1 MQNRQKCFHGIFQN
15 VLNLLTITS
24 SLSRYSRKKSDSLS
38 QGSSDS
44 SSGSSESDSETRKK
58 EDLKS
63 ETGKSTAAKA
73 LRKNNDKINGGSK
86 QLIGKAKEQSK
97 QIPVTQSLLKKKVL
111 PLSQLSFASNRSEV
125 SQSSSSSSTSSSSES
140 ETENENE
147 TKKVTSKYPV
157 SKTVVI
163 SPKQNEKVD
172 TKNISKINKR
182 KQSSSSSSSSSSSD
196 SSSDDNSSSDGEKED
211 VKKDKQVVKAP
222 KNVDF
227 NVSKL
232 PKGSTST
239 PTVSTEI
246 RRIDSKNGN
255 ENKSDKKAKS
265 LLKTDVYEHASI
277 ILTKNS
283 DTSIAENSTGN
294 SLQKVMHDF
303 TNINSNR
310 PVSGKT
316 LRNRRRRQKK
326 AQQAREEREKGL
338 KSNSEISKI
347 YNETSTTGKI
357 NGITPCVLEN
367 SKNSSGKD
375 HPDFS
380 ENGSGLQTS
389 KSLTMFTS
397 NEMSELLQSTKD
409 NANTT
414 DEYKTIDEVS

>member
-1 MQNRQKCFHGIFQN
+1 M
-15 VLNLLTITS
+15 
-24 SLSRYSRKKSDSLS
+24 S
-38 QGSSDS
+38 QASSDLS
-44 SSGSSESDSETRKK
+44 SDSSESDSETRKK

-63 ETGKSTAAKA
+63 ETGKSTAPKT
-73 LRKNNDKINGGSK
+73 LRKNDKINGGTK
-86 QLIGKAKEQSK
+86 QLYGKAKEQSK
-97 QIPVTQSLLKKKVL
+97 QIPVTQSLLKKKVV
-111 PLSQLSFASNRSEV
+111 PLSQLSFASNKSKV
-125 SQSSSSSSTSSSSES
+125 SLSSSSSSTSSSSES

-147 TKKVTSKYPV
+147 TKKVTNKHPV

-163 SPKQNEKVD
+163 SPKQNEKVEI
-172 TKNISKINKR
+172 KNISKINKR
-182 KQSSSSSSSSSSSD
+182 KQSSSSSSSSSSG

-246 RRIDSKNGN
+246 RRIDSKTGN
-255 ENKSDKKAKS
+255 ENKLGEKAKS
-265 LLKTDVYEHASI
+265 LLKTDVYEHESI

-283 DTSIAENSTGN
+283 DTSITENSTGS
-294 SLQKVMHDF
+294 SLQKIMHDF

-310 PVSGKT
+310 SVSGKT

-338 KSNSEISKI
+338 KSNSEVSKI
-347 YNETSTTGKI
+347 HSEASTTGKI
-357 NGITPCVLEN
+357 NSTTLCDLEN
-367 SKNSSGKD
+367 SKNSSRKD
-375 HPDFS
+375 HPEFS
-380 ENGSGLQTS
+380 GNGSGVQTS

-397 NEMSELLQSTKD
+397 NEMSGLLQSTKD

>member
-1 MQNRQKCFHGIFQN
+1 M
-15 VLNLLTITS
+15 LLF
-24 SLSRYSRKKSDSLS
+24 SRKKSDSLS
-38 QGSSDS
+38 QASSDLS
-44 SSGSSESDSETRKK
+44 SDSSESDSETRKK

-63 ETGKSTAAKA
+63 ETGESTAPKT
-73 LRKNNDKINGGSK
+73 LRKNDKINGGTK
-86 QLIGKAKEQSK
+86 QLYGKAKEQSK
-97 QIPVTQSLLKKKVL
+97 QIPVTQSLLKKKVV
-111 PLSQLSFASNRSEV
+111 PLSQLSFASNKSKV
-125 SQSSSSSSTSSSSES
+125 SQSSSSSSASSSSES

-147 TKKVTSKYPV
+147 TKKVTNKHPV

-163 SPKQNEKVD
+163 SPKQNEKAD
-172 TKNISKINKR
+172 IKNISKINKR
-182 KQSSSSSSSSSSSD
+182 KQSSSSSSSSSSG

-246 RRIDSKNGN
+246 RRIDSKTGN
-255 ENKSDKKAKS
+255 ENKLGEKAKS
-265 LLKTDVYEHASI
+265 LLKTDVYEHESI

-283 DTSIAENSTGN
+283 DTSITENSTGS
-294 SLQKVMHDF
+294 SLQKIMHDF

-310 PVSGKT
+310 SVSGKT

-338 KSNSEISKI
+338 KSNSEVSKI
-347 YNETSTTGKI
+347 HSEASTTGKI
-357 NGITPCVLEN
+357 NSTTLCDLEN
-367 SKNSSGKD
+367 SKNSSRKD
-375 HPDFS
+375 HPEFS
-380 ENGSGLQTS
+380 GNGSGVQTS

-397 NEMSELLQSTKD
+397 NEMSGLLQSTKD

>member
-1 MQNRQKCFHGIFQN
+1 M
-15 VLNLLTITS
+15 
-24 SLSRYSRKKSDSLS
+24 S
-38 QGSSDS
+38 QASSDLS
-44 SSGSSESDSETRKK
+44 SDSSESDSETRKK

-63 ETGKSTAAKA
+63 ETGKSTAPKT
-73 LRKNNDKINGGSK
+73 LRKNDKINGGTK
-86 QLIGKAKEQSK
+86 QLYGKAKEQSK
-97 QIPVTQSLLKKKVL
+97 QIPVTQSLLKKKVV
-111 PLSQLSFASNRSEV
+111 PLSQLSFASNKSEV
-125 SQSSSSSSTSSSSES
+125 SQSSSSSSASSSSES

-147 TKKVTSKYPV
+147 TKKVTNKHPV

-163 SPKQNEKVD
+163 SPKQNEKVEI
-172 TKNISKINKR
+172 KNISKINKR
-182 KQSSSSSSSSSSSD
+182 KQSSSSSSSSSSG

-239 PTVSTEI
+239 PTISTEI
-246 RRIDSKNGN
+246 RRIDSKTGN
-255 ENKSDKKAKS
+255 ENKLGEKAKS
-265 LLKTDVYEHASI
+265 LLKTDVYEHESI

-283 DTSIAENSTGN
+283 DTSITENSTGS
-294 SLQKVMHDF
+294 SLQKIMHDF

-310 PVSGKT
+310 SVSGKT

-347 YNETSTTGKI
+347 YSEASTTGKI
-357 NGITPCVLEN
+357 NSTTPCDLEN
-367 SKNSSGKD
+367 SKNSSRKD
-375 HPDFS
+375 YPEFS
-380 ENGSGLQTS
+380 GNGSGVQTS

-397 NEMSELLQSTKD
+397 NEMSGLLQSTKD

>member
-1 MQNRQKCFHGIFQN
+1 M
-15 VLNLLTITS
+15 LL
-24 SLSRYSRKKSDSLS
+24 YSRKKSDSLS
-38 QGSSDS
+38 QASSDLS
-44 SSGSSESDSETRKK
+44 SDSSESDSETRKE

-63 ETGKSTAAKA
+63 ETGKSTAPKT
-73 LRKNNDKINGGSK
+73 LRKNDKINGGTK
-86 QLIGKAKEQSK
+86 QLYGKAKEQSK
-97 QIPVTQSLLKKKVL
+97 QIPVTQSLLKKKVV
-111 PLSQLSFASNRSEV
+111 PLSQLSFASNKSKV
-125 SQSSSSSSTSSSSES
+125 SQSSSSSSASSSSES

-147 TKKVTSKYPV
+147 TKKVTNKHPV

-163 SPKQNEKVD
+163 SPKQNEKKD

-182 KQSSSSSSSSSSSD
+182 KQSSSSSSSSSSSG
-196 SSSDDNSSSDGEKED
+196 SSSDDNSSSDGENED
-211 VKKDKQVVKAP
+211 VRKDKQVVKAP

-239 PTVSTEI
+239 PTISTEI
-246 RRIDSKNGN
+246 RRIDSKTGN
-255 ENKSDKKAKS
+255 ENKLSEKAKS
-265 LLKTDVYEHASI
+265 LLKTDVYEHESI

-283 DTSIAENSTGN
+283 DTSITENSTGS
-294 SLQKVMHDF
+294 SLQKIMHDF

-310 PVSGKT
+310 SVSGKT

-347 YNETSTTGKI
+347 YSETSTTGKI
-357 NGITPCVLEN
+357 NSTTPCDLEN
-367 SKNSSGKD
+367 SKNSSRKD
-375 HPDFS
+375 HPEFS
-380 ENGSGLQTS
+380 GNGLSVQTS

-397 NEMSELLQSTKD
+397 NEMSGLLQSTKD